1 VPAVI
6 AVRIVDSQ
14 DYHVRRPGP
23 DLMVTARA
31 PIRLDGAVPRYR
43 TDFILVAIRACFH
56 PTRYRWRPGPWPPF

>member
-14 DYHVRRPGP
+14 DHHVRDPGP

-31 PIRLDGAVPRYR
+31 PIGLDGAVPRYR
-43 TDFILVAIRACFH
+43 TDFIIVAVRARFH
-56 PTRYRWRPGPWPPF
+56 PTRRR